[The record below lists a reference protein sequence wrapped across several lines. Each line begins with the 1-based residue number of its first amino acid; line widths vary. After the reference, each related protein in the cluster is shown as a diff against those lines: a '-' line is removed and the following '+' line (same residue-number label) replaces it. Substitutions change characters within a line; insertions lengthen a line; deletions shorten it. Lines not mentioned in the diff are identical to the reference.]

1 MAKCNYLILQCMD
14 YRIQH
19 PIIDWIRKRGYLKD
33 IDVISFGGSC
43 KLKDFALQNIK
54 ICCEKHGV
62 RQVFLT
68 QHDDCA
74 AYGGHAAFGSLKA
87 ERKKLIADMM
97 DLKKRIGERYPEVIV
112 ATLYIQEDGDSW
124 KIVEVK

>member
-19 PIIDWIRKRGYLKD
+19 PIMDWIRKRGYLKD

-43 KLKDFALQNIK
+43 KLKDFALQNIE
-54 ICCEKHGV
+54 ICREKHGIK
-62 RQVFLT
+62 QVFLT

-74 AYGGHAAFGSLKA
+74 AYGGYAAFPSLEA
-87 ERKKLIADMM
+87 EGEKLIADTV
-97 DLKKRIGERYPEVIV
+97 DLKKRIGERHPEVSV
-112 ATLYIQEDGDSW
+112 TMLYIQEDGDSW

>member
-1 MAKCNYLILQCMD
+1 MTKCSYLILHCMD

-19 PIIDWIRKRGYLKD
+19 PIINWIRKRGYLKD

-62 RQVFLT
+62 KQVFLT

-74 AYGGHAAFGSLKA
+74 AYGGHAAFPSLKA
-87 ERKKLIADMM
+87 EREKLIADMM
-97 DLKKRIGERYPEVIV
+97 DLKKCVGEQYPEVIV

-124 KIVEVK
+124 KIVEV